1 MRYSHD
7 DLLPLRAF
15 QRGPDG
21 RIKPQGGKG
30 HQEAPAPDPS
40 IGQAQLIL
48 AKNAER
54 QTDLA
59 EKQQELFNNQT
70 QPILQQ
76 QAQAA
81 AATTE
86 KAVMFSQELAD
97 SQIAVNKQQLEYSR
111 QYHDRMVNTFYP
123 MQDAAIDQAKNYNTE
138 ANQNQIASYAIGD
151 NTAAFEAQRN
161 ADATKAK
168 AYGIDPTSGAY
179 QGMQTASGVAQAAT
193 SASAATR
200 ARAAAVQLGW
210 GMQMDAIH
218 MGDGLAAAS
227 MGSAQTAINAGSA
240 ASATNNST
248 VAAANNSLNNSLAVN
263 SGTNQTYSGTQAGY
277 GGANTATSASGGL
290 GAQSYGTQVS
300 AWNAQQQANAASSA
314 GIGSAIGGI
323 AGAAMSGGTAGF
335 AGSAIGM
342 GMKALSDIRLK
353 ENIEVVGMM
362 DSGLTIYEFEYK
374 PKFKDAPYAGRGR
387 FRGLMAHEVERV
399 IPSAV
404 FTTPDGY
411 KAVDYSQV
419 I

>member
-1 MRYSHD
+1 MRLDAHF

-15 QRGPDG
+15 QRGPSG

-30 HQEAPAPDPS
+30 SQKAPDPDPS
-40 IGQAQLIL
+40 IGQAQLQL
-48 AKNAER
+48 AANAKR

-59 EKQQELFNNQT
+59 EQQQKDYNANVL
-70 QPILQQ
+70 PRM
-76 QAQAA
+76 QAQADQA
-81 AATTE
+81 NSYSAL
-86 KAVMFSQELAD
+86 VAD
-97 SQIAVNKQQLEYSR
+97 SQIAINKQQLEYSR

-123 MQDAAIDQAKNYNTE
+123 MQDAAIAQAKNYNTE
-138 ANQNQIASYAIGD
+138 ANQNQIAASAIGD
-151 NTAAFEAQRN
+151 NVAAFEAQRN

-179 QGMQTASGVAQAAT
+179 QGMQQTSGVAQAAT

-218 MGDGLAAAS
+218 LGDGLAAAS
-227 MGSAQTAINAGSA
+227 MGSAQTAINAGSSA
-240 ASATNNST
+240 VASANNG
-248 VAAANNSLNNSLAVN
+248 VNNSLAVN

-277 GGANTATSASGGL
+277 GGANNAMSASGGL

-323 AGAAMSGGTAGF
+323 AGMAMSGGTAGF
-335 AGSAIGM
+335 AGSAVGM
-342 GMKALSDIRLK
+342 GIKALGSDIRLK
-353 ENIEVVGMM
+353 ENIEVVGMT
-362 DSGLTIYEFEYK
+362 DSGLTIYEFDYK
-374 PKFKDAPYAGRGR
+374 PEFKDSPYAGHGR
-387 FRGLMAHEVERV
+387 FRGVMAHEVERV

>member
-15 QRGPDG
+15 QRGPSG

-30 HQEAPAPDPS
+30 HSEAPAPDPS
-40 IGQAQLIL
+40 IGQAQLQL
-48 AKNAER
+48 AENAKR

-59 EKQQELFNNQT
+59 EKQQADYNANVL
-70 QPILQQ
+70 PRM
-76 QAQAA
+76 QAQADQA
-81 AATTE
+81 NSYSAL
-86 KAVMFSQELAD
+86 VAD
-97 SQIAVNKQQLEYSR
+97 SQIAINKQQLEYSR

-138 ANQNQIASYAIGD
+138 ANQNQIAASAIGD
-151 NTAAFEAQRN
+151 NVAAFEAQRN

-179 QGMQTASGVAQAAT
+179 QGMQQTSGVAQAAT

-218 MGDGLAAAS
+218 LGDGLAAAS
-227 MGSAQTAINAGSA
+227 MGSAQTAINAGSSA
-240 ASATNNST
+240 VASANNG
-248 VAAANNSLNNSLAVN
+248 VNNSLAVN
-263 SGTNQTYSGTQAGY
+263 SGTNQTYSGVQSGY

-300 AWNAQQQANAASSA
+300 AWNAQQQANASSSA

-323 AGAAMSGGTAGF
+323 ASAVGAAYTGGASLALAG
-335 AGSAIGM
+335 
-342 GMKALSDIRLK
+342 ALK
-353 ENIEVVGMM
+353 
-362 DSGLTIYEFEYK
+362 K
-374 PKFKDAPYAGRGR
+374 
-387 FRGLMAHEVERV
+387 
-399 IPSAV
+399 
-404 FTTPDGY
+404 
-411 KAVDYSQV
+411 
-419 I
+419 